1 MTTSYATDI
10 ISALAHAMSTAEA
23 TFYSLPGSGII
34 ERYVRSSHKNDPGR
48 TFLQLLLFAIVVRT
62 LLMSRTT
69 GDKSFIDF
77 TPKASLFSHS
87 SSWKLTVITG
97 DRRAG

>member
-1 MTTSYATDI
+1 MSTSYASDLIDI
-10 ISALAHAMSTAEA
+10 LAHSMSTAEA

-48 TFLQLLLFAIVVRT
+48 TFLELLLFFFVLRT
-62 LLMSRTT
+62 LMMSRTT

-77 TPKASLFSHS
+77 SAKVPYSIVPLAAVAEQF
-87 SSWKLTVITG
+87 
-97 DRRAG
+97 